1 MHTSPLKVL
10 VMLTIVIV
18 CELFAWKSFKKT
30 GIIWMSINMYF
41 MLITVFNYQIISL
54 ISLFFFFV
62 SLLGMALNLVY
73 RASND

>member
-1 MHTSPLKVL
+1 
-10 VMLTIVIV
+10 
-18 CELFAWKSFKKT
+18 
-30 GIIWMSINMYF
+30 MYF
-41 MLITVFNYQIISL
+41 LLITVFNYQIISL